1 MTLIFKNEY
10 FFTNTNLADAMG
22 RFSQLGE
29 LRDEIIDNYEK
40 RHTKPA
46 IGAMCEDDLDLLK
59 RWNWNR

>member
-1 MTLIFKNEY
+1 MK
-10 FFTNTNLADAMG
+10 

-59 RWNWNR
+59 RWDWSRYDRI